1 MANGTSWL
9 THMWSGTVYQALLVM
24 KHPET
29 LHYQTNKEGIPV
41 GSDTMV
47 VLKNAPHPNTAQLF
61 LNWMLRAR
69 ELLGERQVHRLSDDD
84 DVRPEDLRRAHE
96 EVSVAQGHDR
106 RGRARPEVQAA
117 GPKTLQLWNTAW
129 SKIQA

>member
-1 MANGTSWL
+1 MRGALTITPIFSSGNTTSEVLKLKPRLRGFTSLNTEMASGTSWL

-47 VLKNAPHPNTAQLF
+47 VLKNAPHTAAATNLDF
-61 LNWMLRAR
+61 MNWI
-69 ELLGERQVHRLSDDD
+69 S
-84 DVRPEDLRRAHE
+84 P
-96 EVSVAQGHDR
+96 
-106 RGRARPEVQAA
+106 
-117 GPKTLQLWNTAW
+117 
-129 SKIQA
+129 